1 MGSAGSAGNR
11 GGARGPEVKLRL
23 LRCQAAHER
32 AGGGSRAVEAA
43 EPHFTGGRRAPQALQ
58 RRARGG
64 GRGAEPESPARVP
77 PGPGRGAKRPN

>member
-11 GGARGPEVKLRL
+11 GGARGLEVKLRL

-32 AGGGSRAVEAA
+32 AGGGSREVQAA
-43 EPHFTGGRRAPQALQ
+43 QPHFTGGRRALQAWQ

-64 GRGAEPESPARVP
+64 CRGAEPEAPARVP
-77 PGPGRGAKRPN
+77 AGPGRGAKWPN